1 MADAYIYDHVR
12 TPRGRNRGGALTS
25 VSPTR
30 LGAAPLQALAARND
44 LDTAQVEDVAMGCV
58 VAAGEQGACIAR
70 AAILAAGWDESVPG
84 LQVSRFCSSG
94 LEAVNLAA
102 ARIMAGQAD
111 LTVGSGVESMSRVP
125 MGSDRGSWQADP
137 REAFPTHYVPQG
149 IGADLIA
156 TREGYDRAALDG
168 WALRSQRRAAAA
180 WEGGHFARSVIPVRD
195 VDGVTVL
202 ERDEHP
208 RPETTME
215 SLGALPSAFA
225 RMGREGGWDARA
237 LLRYPGVERVRHD
250 HTAGNASGI
259 VDGAAAVLLGSRA
272 AGERLGLRPRAR
284 IRAFAAI
291 GSEPTIMLTGP
302 VAVTQRALARAG
314 MTAADIDLWEI
325 NEAFAAVA
333 LMFCDH
339 VGTDPARTNVDG
351 GAIAMGHP
359 LGATGAMI
367 LGTLLDAMERE
378 DRATGLATL
387 CVGGGMGTA
396 TIIERL

>member
-1 MADAYIYDHVR
+1 MPDAFIFDHVR
-12 TPRGRNRGGALTS
+12 TPRGRHRGGALAT

-30 LGAAPLQALAARND
+30 LGAAPLRALAARTG
-44 LDTAQVEDVAMGCV
+44 LDTARVEDVVMGCV
-58 VAAGEQGACIAR
+58 VAAGEQGGCVAR
-70 AAILAAGWDESVPG
+70 ASVLAAGWDEGVAAM
-84 LQVSRFCSSG
+84 QVSRFCSSG

-102 ARIMAGQAD
+102 ARVMAGQAE
-111 LTVGSGVESMSRVP
+111 LAVGGGVESMSRVP

-137 REAFPTHYVPQG
+137 REAFASHYVPQG

-156 TREGYDRAALDG
+156 TREGYDRRALDG
-168 WALRSQRRAAAA
+168 WALQSQRRAAAA
-180 WEGGHFARSVIPVRD
+180 WDGGRFARSVVPVRD
-195 VDGVTVL
+195 EDGVTLL

-208 RPETTME
+208 RPATTME
-215 SLGALPSAFA
+215 SLAALPAAFE
-225 RMGREGGWDARA
+225 RLGREGGWDARA
-237 LLRYPGVERVRHD
+237 LLRYPEVERVRHD

-259 VDGAAAVLLGSRA
+259 VDGAAAVLVGTRA
-272 AGERLGLRPRAR
+272 AGEALGLRPRAR
-284 IRAFAAI
+284 VRAFAAI

-302 VAVTQRALARAG
+302 VAVTERVLRRAG
-314 MTAADIDLWEI
+314 MTARDVDLWEI

-339 VGTDPARTNVDG
+339 VGADPKRTNVDG

-378 DRATGLATL
+378 DRAVGLATL

-396 TIIERL
+396 TVIERV